1 MGQHYADRFTVVLD
15 ANVLYPFWM
24 RDALLRFHEAG
35 LFRARWSD
43 TIVDEWVRSLLARK
57 PDRAESVHRQV
68 AAMRKH
74 FDDSWVRG
82 HETLIDGLALPDPD
96 DRHVLAAAIRCGA
109 QHIVT
114 RNLKDCSAESL
125 AAFDVEAIDPDDF
138 LCRTFELYPE
148 AGIDAFR
155 QMREDYR
162 NPPFRPAEFLMELAA
177 KGMPRLAARLKP
189 DCARI

>member
-1 MGQHYADRFTVVLD
+1 MDQHYADRFTVVLD

-57 PDRAESVHRQV
+57 PDRADSVHRQV
-68 AAMRKH
+68 AAMRAH
-74 FDDSWVRG
+74 FDNSWVRG
-82 HETLIDGLALPDPD
+82 YGPLLGGLALPDPD

-114 RNLKDCSAESL
+114 RNLKDFPAEAL
-125 AAFDVEAIDPDDF
+125 APFDVEAIDPDEF
-138 LCRTFELYPE
+138 LCRTFGLYPE
-148 AGIDAFR
+148 AGIEVFR

-162 NPPFRPAEFLMELAA
+162 HPPFRPAEFLMELTA
-177 KGMPRLAARLKP
+177 KGMPRLAARLKSS
-189 DCARI
+189 CALI